1 MNWIDYKWYL
11 LLFFLSGLT
20 IAVTTII
27 LNFLREDINMLL
39 EYHLGSIYWFL
50 EGSKRIVILEN
61 MPIPVGEWAEVLWG
75 EKKEKFGYGKCDNN

>member
-1 MNWIDYKWYL
+1 
-11 LLFFLSGLT
+11 
-20 IAVTTII
+20 
-27 LNFLREDINMLL
+27 MLL

>member
-1 MNWIDYKWYL
+1 
-11 LLFFLSGLT
+11 
-20 IAVTTII
+20 
-27 LNFLREDINMLL
+27 MLL

-75 EKKEKFGYGKCDNN
+75 EKKEKFGYGKCDNNQENKMNVRIEKILKKICDQKGIDISDIN